1 MIFVI
6 SDRSICLKLTI
17 RFLRLNFCQVWK
29 LLKSLKNHCTDS
41 WRKQRSQNYF
51 SQKKTKHILFCRN
64 DQNSKK
70 EDVEEHC
77 KTASDFW
84 FLNISSCEDS
94 KCIKKYFKIL
104 EKRIIC
110 VVRPRF
116 QDRFWCFKR
125 RYFYHILPIRPNMT
139 IEDAH
144 GRTPLWIY
152 WSSINQEVKHRMG
165 PILFGAQHERRER
178 GWWRKGWD
186 CNAIYYCYKY
196 TLMRPCVALWTMVVV
211 LVIQ

>member
-1 MIFVI
+1 MYKVRRHQYLSKSLWSGERDKGRERTFSHFFAQLVIWQLIFVI

-17 RFLRLNFCQVWK
+17 RFLRLNFCQAWK

-41 WRKQRSQNYF
+41 WQKQRSQNYF

-84 FLNISSCEDS
+84 FLNISSCNS
-94 KCIKKYFKIL
+94 KCITKYFKIL

-139 IEDAH
+139 IEDAQAH
-144 GRTPLWIY
+144 RYG
-152 WSSINQEVKHRMG
+152 SIE
-165 PILFGAQHERRER
+165 A
-178 GWWRKGWD
+178 
-186 CNAIYYCYKY
+186 A
-196 TLMRPCVALWTMVVV
+196 LMRGQT
-211 LVIQ
+211 